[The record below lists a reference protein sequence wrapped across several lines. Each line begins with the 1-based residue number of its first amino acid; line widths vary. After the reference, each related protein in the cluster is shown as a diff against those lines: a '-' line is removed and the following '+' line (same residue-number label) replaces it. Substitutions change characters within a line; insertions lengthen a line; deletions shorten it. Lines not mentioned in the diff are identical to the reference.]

1 MVEKGKQQEMNRRT
15 RVKMCGTTTVHD
27 ASEAVLAGVDALGC
41 IFAEKSPRCV
51 SVARAKEIAACLPP
65 FVDLVGVFVDHDELE
80 VAAIVREVGLSHVQ
94 LHGSESPDFCRRISC
109 AVMPQCK
116 VIKAFRLGSKSRKED
131 FEGYNAVVSGFLL
144 DTYVEGQK
152 GGTGEIFDWT
162 LVEKLKLQRPVILAG
177 GLRPENVVEA
187 IRMVR
192 PFAVDVNSG
201 IETSPGIKDH
211 KKLRAFIRQVHH
223 ADGGL

>member
-1 MVEKGKQQEMNRRT
+1 
-15 RVKMCGTTTVHD
+15 
-27 ASEAVLAGVDALGC
+27 
-41 IFAEKSPRCV
+41 
-51 SVARAKEIAACLPP
+51 
-65 FVDLVGVFVDHDELE
+65 
-80 VAAIVREVGLSHVQ
+80 
-94 LHGSESPDFCRRISC
+94 
-109 AVMPQCK
+109 
-116 VIKAFRLGSKSRKED
+116 
-131 FEGYNAVVSGFLL
+131 VVSGFLL

-177 GLRPENVVEA
+177 GLRLENVVEA

-211 KKLRAFIRQVHH
+211 KKLRGFIRQVHH